1 MSSVSVIIPSYN
13 GSEYLPD
20 TLDSVLKQTYTD
32 YEIIIVDDGSSDDTK
47 EVVER
52 YQRKFPKKI
61 KYIYQKNAGPA
72 SARNNGIRNSSGEF
86 IAFVDCDDIWVPEK
100 LEVQVDYLRKY
111 PQYGFVFS
119 DVFALDEDGKVGK
132 NMMRFKHPESGDIFY
147 SLLKENFVMTLT
159 LVARRK
165 CIEKVNGFLEDQSI
179 FTSEDHYCWLKMAN
193 YYEGAYIYM
202 PLAHYRIRQGSLSSK
217 AVTLREN
224 DLRVIEMIIDEFPD
238 RYESG
243 VSHYK
248 KAKSNL
254 YYEIGFLKYRDNDF
268 DGAVKSFCLSLK
280 ENMFNFHAWKS
291 FLLIKLIPVD
301 RLKKRNDGIGGDETE
316 LFQ

>member
-1 MSSVSVIIPSYN
+1 MSLVSVIIPSYN
-13 GSEYLPD
+13 GGKYLPE

-47 EVVER
+47 DVVER
-52 YQRKFPKKI
+52 YRKKFPEKI

-86 IAFVDCDDIWVPEK
+86 IAFVDCDDVWVSEK
-100 LEVQVDYLRKY
+100 LQVQVDYLRKH
-111 PQYGFVFS
+111 PQCGFVFS
-119 DVFALDEDGKVGK
+119 DVFALDKDGRIGK
-132 NMMRFKHPESGDIFY
+132 TMMRFKHPESGKIFY
-147 SLLKENFVMTLT
+147 SLLKENFVLTLT
-159 LVARRK
+159 LVTRRK
-165 CIEKVNGFLEDQSI
+165 CIEKVNGFCEDLLS
-179 FTSEDHYCWLKMAN
+179 SEDHHCWLKMAN
-193 YYEGAYIYM
+193 FYDGVYINL
-202 PLAHYRIRQGSLSSK
+202 PLAFYRIRQDGLSS
-217 AVTLREN
+217 ATVSLREK
-224 DLRVIEMIIDEFPD
+224 DIRVIDMIIDEFPD
-238 RYESG
+238 RYKNG

-268 DGAVKSFCLSLK
+268 AGAVESFCLSLK

-301 RLKKRNDGIGGDETE
+301 RLKKRNDGIAGDETE